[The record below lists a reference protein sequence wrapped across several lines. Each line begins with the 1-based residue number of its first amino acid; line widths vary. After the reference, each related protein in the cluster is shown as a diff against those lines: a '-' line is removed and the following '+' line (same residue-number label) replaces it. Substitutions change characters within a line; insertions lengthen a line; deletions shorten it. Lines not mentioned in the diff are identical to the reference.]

1 MTEKPFRIQK
11 NNLTGKYSYFYP
23 TGLYPSISAED
34 LLEVLILHLNNE
46 YQCKIKLMEGDWMTS
61 KPFRDMTNEEIIE
74 ENNRIM
80 NQTEKLLKA
89 IAVIQIL
96 TIIGMIILILMK
108 LNVI

>member
-1 MTEKPFRIQK
+1 
-11 NNLTGKYSYFYP
+11 
-23 TGLYPSISAED
+23 
-34 LLEVLILHLNNE
+34 
-46 YQCKIKLMEGDWMTS
+46 MTS
-61 KPFRDMTNEEIIE
+61 KPFQDMTNEEIIE

-108 LNVI
+108 LKVIQNDFETM